1 MTADTTAATSAG
13 VAAPAGRLVG
23 RFEPGTPG
31 WVEARSGCITATRI
45 AAVLGLSPWESP
57 FSLWHRMAG
66 TVSNEVEVSPEME
79 WGTRLED
86 AVAGKFADEH
96 SEYLYPQAGTWAHVD
111 RPWQRATPD
120 RLIVRDLS
128 GSMWDP
134 SPGDSPRRLMGLLEV
149 KTSPFGDGWGPH
161 GSAEVP
167 VYYEAQVQWQMD
179 TLGIDVC
186 HVAVLISGHDYREYV
201 IHADPDA
208 QAFMRERAKDFLE
221 SLAVGEAPKIDGHDR
236 TYQTVKQLPDG
247 VEDAAVDIGPYL
259 ADLYRDARLG
269 AKTAERHLN
278 LARSLV
284 LDRLGNGLRAESLG
298 ELIAYRTTKPDGS
311 THALMPA
318 RGQNRKTS

>member
-1 MTADTTAATSAG
+1 MTADTTAAAPSG

-31 WVEARSGCITATRI
+31 WTEARSGCITATRI

-66 TVSNEVEVSPEME
+66 TVSDKVEVSPEME

-86 AVAGKFADEH
+86 AVAQKFYEGH
-96 SEYLYPQAGTWAHVD
+96 EYCVESTGTWANVD

-120 RLIVRDLS
+120 RLLS
-128 GSMWDP
+128 
-134 SPGDSPRRLMGLLEV
+134 RRGRLVALLEL
-149 KTSPFGDGWGPH
+149 KTSPMGDGWGDD
-161 GSAEVP
+161 SVP
-167 VYYEAQVQWQMD
+167 VYYEAQVQWQLD
-179 TLGIDVC
+179 TLGVDVC
-186 HVAVLISGHDYREYV
+186 YVAVLISGHDYREYE

-247 VEDAAVDIGPYL
+247 VDDVAVDIGPAL
-259 ADLYRDARLG
+259 ADQYRDAQDAMKA
-269 AKTAERHLN
+269 AKDGLN
-278 LARSLV
+278 TARSLI
-284 LDRLGNGLRAESLG
+284 LDRLGNGLRAESLR